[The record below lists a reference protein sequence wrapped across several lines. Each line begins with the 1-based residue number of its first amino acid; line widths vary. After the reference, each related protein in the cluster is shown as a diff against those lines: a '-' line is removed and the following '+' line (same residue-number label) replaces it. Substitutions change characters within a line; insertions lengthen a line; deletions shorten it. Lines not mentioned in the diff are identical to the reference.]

1 MLSANLRLG
10 YVCVQLDKSDIER
23 SLSRNQPIFYNGSS
37 SALSRS
43 EHLTVTPYR
52 YFRGAVG
59 AMVVYDITSR
69 SSFLSLER
77 WIRELRTNADAS
89 VLVMMV

>member
-43 EHLTVTPYR
+43 EHLTVTPLQVLPGGGGR
-52 YFRGAVG
+52 DGR
-59 AMVVYDITSR
+59 
-69 SSFLSLER
+69 
-77 WIRELRTNADAS
+77 LRHHVTEFVFAS
-89 VLVMMV
+89 

>member
-23 SLSRNQPIFYNGSS
+23 SLSRNQPIFYNGSP

-43 EHLTVTPYR
+43 EQTVTPLQVLPGGGGR
-52 YFRGAVG
+52 DGR
-59 AMVVYDITSR
+59 
-69 SSFLSLER
+69 
-77 WIRELRTNADAS
+77 LRHHVTEFVFES
-89 VLVMMV
+89 